1 VTGRHGAR
9 RCSEQAAP
17 TTVTAMKETAYLLQ
31 AALVVAWWIA
41 LSASE
46 RFFAAFQFAQIP
58 PVAFWSFLAPDVLL
72 VGVLSAVRAYR
83 RAQWLEWTILGAFA
97 YATFY
102 CANAAVLTRSGGLPT
117 SLMAM
122 GLAYN
127 VFLCWDKALF
137 RNATSGTAANACK
150 TVVQIVCIWFL
161 ALAVIPY
168 VLLDAFPPAPG
179 PRSIVWT
186 AASVGLFAA
195 ASALGLASSF
205 FFVRDGA
212 GTPLLLDQSNA
223 LVVTGPYRCVRN
235 PMAIAGIAQGLAVGM
250 YWRSAPIVAYA
261 LLGAVV
267 WHVVVRPVEERDMER
282 RFGAAYEDYRRRVAC
297 WIPAGVRRGR

>member
-1 VTGRHGAR
+1 
-9 RCSEQAAP
+9 
-17 TTVTAMKETAYLLQ
+17 MKETAYLLQ

-58 PVAFWSFLAPDVLL
+58 PVAFWSFLAPDVLS

-83 RAQWLEWTILGAFA
+83 RAQWLEWTVLGAFA

-102 CANAAVLTRSGGLPT
+102 CVNAAVLTRSGGLPT
-117 SLMAM
+117 SLMAT

-127 VFLCWDKALF
+127 AFLCWDTKLF
-137 RNATSGTAANACK
+137 RPATTGTLANAIK
-150 TVVQIVCIWFL
+150 TLVQIACIWFL

-168 VLLDAFPPAPG
+168 MLLDAFPPAAT
-179 PRSIVWT
+179 PRTT
-186 AASVGLFAA
+186 AWAGLSVALFAA
-195 ASALGLASSF
+195 ASALGLVTSYY
-205 FFVRDGA
+205 FVRDGA
-212 GTPLLLDQSNA
+212 GTPLPLDQSNK

-250 YWRSAPIVAYA
+250 YWRSLPIIVYAALGA
-261 LLGAVV
+261 LL
-267 WHVVVRPVEERDMER
+267 WHVVVRPVEERDMAQ
-282 RFGAAYEDYRRRVAC
+282 RFGAAYDDYRKKVGCWVPKFCRRQF
-297 WIPAGVRRGR
+297 